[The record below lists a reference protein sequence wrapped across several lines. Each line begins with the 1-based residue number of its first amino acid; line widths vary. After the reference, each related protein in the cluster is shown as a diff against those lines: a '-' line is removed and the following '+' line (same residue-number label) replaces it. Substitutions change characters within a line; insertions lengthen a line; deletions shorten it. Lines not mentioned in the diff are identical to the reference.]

1 MTHRT
6 HTIQSARVR
15 SAVSMATAAIGLLIG
30 AACNAVQAQPPSPAS
45 ASQSWRCTGPGGTV
59 TYSQQACEGQG
70 ELRQMADERS
80 ASQLRQSRDNQQRDA
95 KLARQMQHER
105 RHAERMASQERAV
118 ALSKNK
124 PHVIKATPNDH
135 RPKPIVDSTKPVK
148 IKSEKNTTGR
158 RGPRD
163 SQATSLRP

>member
-6 HTIQSARVR
+6 HRIQARRLRMAASV
-15 SAVSMATAAIGLLIG
+15 ATAAIGLLIG
-30 AACNAVQAQPPSPAS
+30 IRCDAAQARPPSPAS

-80 ASQLRQSRDNQQRDA
+80 ASQLRQSRDNNLRDA
-95 KLARQMQHER
+95 KLARQMQRER
-105 RHAERMASQERAV
+105 RHEERMASLERPV
-118 ALSKNK
+118 ALSKSK

-135 RPKPIVDSTKPVK
+135 RPKPVSDSTHPVK
-148 IKSEKNTTGR
+148 IRSDRKQAGR
-158 RGPRD
+158 
-163 SQATSLRP
+163 SQTLGDQGSTIRP